1 VIGTIGRLG
10 QRDACAYSVPMAG
23 MSHVDSPAHASLGD
37 RIRGVLTRPTGS
49 HASGRAGFARAI
61 GHGLILAGL
70 LFLAYTFLV
79 IAPREGIFG
88 MDAWAYWNVDRP
100 DVYAVPLSGFGSF
113 PYSPPAALVAD
124 TFDAVPWTTF
134 IWFWTALLVATGI
147 FIGGSGL
154 WIAVVFAFPA
164 VALDLLYGNIHLLL
178 AVAVALGFRYPWTWT
193 FVLLTKFTM
202 GVGLLWFVARREWRE
217 LAIAVVPAAV
227 ICAVSYVFVPEL
239 WVAWIDFLLDSP
251 QVVDEAGSIPIPLW
265 LRLGVAALIV
275 IWGARTDRRWT
286 VVVAA
291 TLALPVLWIAGL
303 ATLVGVIPELRRRS
317 RARRGAHPEV
327 AAAAS
332 ST

>member
-1 VIGTIGRLG
+1 
-10 QRDACAYSVPMAG
+10 
-23 MSHVDSPAHASLGD
+23 MSG
-37 RIRGVLTRPTGS
+37 IS
-49 HASGRAGFARAI
+49 HADSTPTPTLAQRVRAALSRPVSSSTTGRKGWLRAVR
-61 GHGLILAGL
+61 HGLIVAGL
-70 LFLAYTFLV
+70 LFLAYTFLI

-124 TFDAVPWTTF
+124 TFDAVPWSTF
-134 IWFWTALLVATGI
+134 IWLWTALLVATGI

-154 WIAVVFAFPA
+154 WILAVFAFPP

-202 GVGLLWFVARREWRE
+202 GIGLLWFVVRREWRD
-217 LAIAVVPAAV
+217 LATAVVPAAI
-227 ICAVSYVFVPEL
+227 ICAVSYLVAPQL
-239 WVAWIDFLLDSP
+239 WADWIAFLLDSP

-265 LRLGVAALIV
+265 LRLGVGALLV

-303 ATLVGVIPELRRRS
+303 ATLIGVVPELRRR
-317 RARRGAHPEV
+317 RERRFQVQAPV
-327 AAAAS
+327 AS
-332 ST
+332 

>member
-1 VIGTIGRLG
+1 
-10 QRDACAYSVPMAG
+10 
-23 MSHVDSPAHASLGD
+23 MSHADSPVHESLATRVRGALSRPAS
-37 RIRGVLTRPTGS
+37 RTSP
-49 HASGRAGFARAI
+49 GRAGWTRAI
-61 GHGLILAGL
+61 GHGLIVAGW
-70 LFLAYTFLV
+70 LFLAYVFLI

-100 DVYAVPLSGFGSF
+100 DVYSVPLSGFGSF

-124 TFDAVPWTTF
+124 TFDAVPWNTF

-154 WIAVVFAFPA
+154 WIAIVFAFPP

-202 GVGLLWFVARREWRE
+202 GIGLLWFVVRREWRE
-217 LAIAVVPAAV
+217 LALAVIPAVV
-227 ICAVSYVFVPEL
+227 ICAASYVFAPEL
-239 WVAWIDFLLDSP
+239 WAAWIDFLLDSP
-251 QVVDEAGSIPIPLW
+251 QVVDEAGSIPLPLW
-265 LRLGVAALIV
+265 LRLAVAALIV

-303 ATLVGVIPELRRRS
+303 AVLVGVIPELRRRPRS
-317 RARRGAHPEV
+317 RAVVGRSE
-327 AAAAS
+327 AAVPGS
-332 ST
+332 S